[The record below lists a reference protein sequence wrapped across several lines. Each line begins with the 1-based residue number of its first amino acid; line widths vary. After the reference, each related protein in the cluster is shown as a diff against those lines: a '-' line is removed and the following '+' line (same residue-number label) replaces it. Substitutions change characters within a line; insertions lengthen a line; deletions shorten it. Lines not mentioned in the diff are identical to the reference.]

1 MMKQDETKSY
11 TLIQPDKPV
20 ALVMD
25 SPHSG
30 KMYPA
35 DFRYE
40 CSIEDLRFA
49 EDTHVDTLWS
59 TAPSLGIPLLAA
71 RAARTYIDCNRSLD
85 DIDPGTVEGGWP
97 AAIQTSQRV
106 ALGGGLIWS
115 KIGSDVTIFS
125 GKLPQQAVSSR
136 IADYYLPY
144 HAALSHTLEQAY
156 QRHKSVWHLNL
167 HSMRST
173 AYEYLGISSVQPL
186 ADFVLGDRN
195 GTSCDPEFTRMVE
208 GMLRDLGYS
217 VSINDPYKGAE
228 ILSRYGR
235 PEHGRHSLQIE
246 IRRDVYMD
254 EKTRKPH
261 EGFETLRA
269 NLALVTK
276 SLVDYV
282 VRETS

>member
-30 KMYPA
+30 KMYPS

-40 CSIEDLRFA
+40 CSIEELRFA

-59 TAPSLGIPLLAA
+59 TAPSLGVPLLAA
-71 RAARTYIDCNRSLD
+71 RAPRTYIDCNRSLD
-85 DIDPGTVEGGWP
+85 EIDPEMVEGGWP
-97 AAIQTSQRV
+97 AAIQTSQRL
-106 ALGGGLIWS
+106 ALGSGLIWS
-115 KIGSDVTIFS
+115 KVGSDLTIFS
-125 GKLPQQAVSSR
+125 GKLTQQAVSSR

-144 HAALSHTLEQAY
+144 HAALSHTLELAY

-173 AYEYLGISSVQPL
+173 AYEYLGISSAQPL

-254 EKTRKPH
+254 EKTREPH

>member
-30 KMYPA
+30 KMYPS

-97 AAIQTSQRV
+97 AAIQTSQRL
-106 ALGGGLIWS
+106 ALGSGLIWS

-125 GKLPQQAVSSR
+125 GKLTQQAVSSR